1 MCLDC
6 CWMKIVDNGGLPS
19 RGTHTHCL
27 SCLSPGNLTEFGEDF
42 SYFDS
47 GSPLQLDQEPSPPL
61 FRTNPPFTVYNN
73 IRQSKRPSF
82 ANRADFLQGNM
93 AKDLPPPRQPSER
106 ANKGKIT
113 RYTGDN
119 DENEASH
126 GKKNAPKP
134 PETREPQNIME
145 EDLKKAAENDSNL
158 KKKELVPL
166 VGTLRESLYVQ
177 SQKVKSLESSKEALM
192 NTHGILRNRYKELE
206 HSYKELDERNKEL
219 EDTPRDDSEIL
230 DKLRMTEKALAAAVA
245 NYEKLKATSSGK
257 IRKLERKLE
266 NALMSTSSKSDKVN
280 EQFLKV
286 LAEKVKTIGWGKI
299 KFIQNHQEQII
310 AAKIM
315 WKHGELEKIFA
326 ENRAITKDLKMD
338 FIKTYSDYIRG
349 YIFEKRSYATA
360 EVKKWYMAQWKKK
373 KPTLTLEDLQK
384 CLARKITTE
393 EEMDKFMIYWD
404 EILAKHIGSSKWK
417 DGTKYYHTIS
427 GAIRNDCETT
437 LPLITPYDEA
447 FLVVSTENH
456 LQRWEDEFNN
466 VKPTKKQQ
474 PQATDNAQPAN
485 EKDGKV
491 DKKGHSGLY
500 TSTTSGQNQYGG
512 WNERG
517 LEIFNQYVATNLDA
531 RKQDF
536 CLQVE
541 KRCLQMLRDREK
553 IEANNPEDHNKAK
566 SRQKNAKKRGND
578 DAPMPPTKKII
589 RTLQDVESSDEEK
602 DEDEDE

>member
-1 MCLDC
+1 
-6 CWMKIVDNGGLPS
+6 MKIIDNGGLPS
-19 RGTHTHCL
+19 LGTHTHSL
-27 SCLSPGNLTEFGEDF
+27 SCQSPGNLPEFGEDF
-42 SYFDS
+42 SYFDN
-47 GSPLQLDQEPSPPL
+47 GSPLQLDQDPTPPL
-61 FRTNPPFTVYNN
+61 FRTNRPFTLYNYGTAQSS
-73 IRQSKRPSF
+73 RQSKRPSS

-93 AKDLPPPRQPSER
+93 AKDPPPPRPPSGR
-106 ANKGKIT
+106 TNKGQIT
-113 RYTGDN
+113 RFTGDN
-119 DENEASH
+119 DENDANL
-126 GKKNAPKP
+126 GKKKAAKP
-134 PETREPQNIME
+134 PETREPPRNKE
-145 EDLKKAAENDSNL
+145 EELKVAAENDSNL
-158 KKKELVPL
+158 KKKELLPL
-166 VGTLRESLYVQ
+166 VATLRESLYVQ
-177 SQKVKSLESSKEALM
+177 SQKLKSSEMNKEALM
-192 NTHGILRNRYKELE
+192 NSYTRLRTKFKELQD
-206 HSYKELDERNKEL
+206 SYKELDDRNKEL
-219 EDTPRDDSEIL
+219 EETPQDDSEIL
-230 DKLRMTEKALAAAVA
+230 GKLRKTEKALADAIA
-245 NYEKLKATSSGK
+245 NYDKLKATSSGK
-257 IRKLERKLE
+257 IKKLERKLE

-315 WKHGELEKIFA
+315 WKHGELEKTFA
-326 ENRAITKDLKMD
+326 ENREITKELKMD

-360 EVKKWYMAQWKKK
+360 EVKKWYMSQWKKK

-384 CLARKITTE
+384 CLARKIVTE

-404 EILAKHIGSSKWK
+404 EIIAKHIGSSKWK

-466 VKPTKKQQ
+466 VQPAKKQQ
-474 PQATDNAQPAN
+474 PEATDNAQPTD
-485 EKDGKV
+485 EKDGKL
-491 DKKGHSGLY
+491 DKKTHSGLY

-512 WNERG
+512 WNEKG
-517 LEIFNQYVATNLDA
+517 LEIFNQYVKTNEEA

-566 SRQKNAKKRGND
+566 SRQKSAKKRGNEN
-578 DAPMPPTKKII
+578 APMPPTKKII